1 MCPLLHAPFDA
12 FVLDEQDPRA
22 RAKVRGY
29 ARRFSVSMDANMDP
43 PPFPPCS
50 GSRDNDR
57 VGRRTVIEVAVSQ
70 RPASTTPCKSPIR
83 IDSTLTE
90 SFPLNG
96 ARLPKIQL
104 SSRVHRYFI
113 EFLPNISSTFVPS
126 SSTAFDHRG
135 DRVID

>member
-1 MCPLLHAPFDA
+1 MCPLLHAPFDT

-22 RAKVRGY
+22 RAKVRGVRATFLGVHGREY
-29 ARRFSVSMDANMDP
+29 GPSP
-43 PPFPPCS
+43 LPPCS

-96 ARLPKIQL
+96 ARIQL

-113 EFLPNISSTFVPS
+113 KFLPNISSTFVPS